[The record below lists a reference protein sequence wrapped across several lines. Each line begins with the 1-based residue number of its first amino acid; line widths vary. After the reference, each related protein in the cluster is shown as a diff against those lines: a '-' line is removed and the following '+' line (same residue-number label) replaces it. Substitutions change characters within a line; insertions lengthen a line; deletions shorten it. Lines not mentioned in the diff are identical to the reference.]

1 MRSDSLKAP
10 VKSILNPK
18 LVTVSADE
26 RLDTV
31 DDIMA
36 LGHVRHLPVVK
47 AGELVGIVSQRD
59 LLRASLSSISNVG
72 LGEKRAFL
80 TSIKL
85 HEIMTRDVI
94 TITPETSIQEA
105 AEIMADEKIGCLPV
119 VNDNHL
125 MGMITETDL
134 LHFMAELGRADS
146 PRKNSPKKKKGAA

>member
-18 LVTVSADE
+18 LVSVSADE

-36 LGHVRHLPVVK
+36 LGQVRHLPVVK

-85 HEIMTRDVI
+85 HEIMTCDVI

-119 VNDNHL
+119 VDDNHL

-134 LHFMAELGRADS
+134 LHFMAELGRADR
-146 PRKNSPKKKKGAA
+146 PHTNSPKKKGAA

>member
-10 VKSILNPK
+10 VKSILHPK

-36 LGHVRHLPVVK
+36 LGNVRHLPVVK

-85 HEIMTRDVI
+85 HEIMSRDVI
-94 TITPETSIQEA
+94 TITPATSIQEA

-119 VNDNHL
+119 VDDNEL
-125 MGMITETDL
+125 IGMITETDL
-134 LHFMAELGRADS
+134 LHFVAELGRADRPGKS
-146 PRKNSPKKKKGAA
+146 ASRKKKGAA

>member
-1 MRSDSLKAP
+1 MRNDVLQAP
-10 VKSILNPK
+10 VKTILSQK
-18 LVTVSADE
+18 LVSVSADE

-85 HEIMTRDVI
+85 HEIMTQEVI

-119 VNDNHL
+119 VDGNNL
-125 MGMITETDL
+125 VGMITETDL
-134 LHFMAELGRADS
+134 LHFMAEQGRANR
-146 PRKNSPKKKKGAA
+146 PGKNSSRKKKGAA